1 MLATAARFP
10 PYPPTQINTT
20 GFLPYILP
28 VLPASTISPPA
39 PRLQPD
45 LLFQLLS
52 MVSPRVLAQAGVP
65 VYSATQ
71 APGEFVVTFPNA
83 YHGGFRSVAAGPVL
97 HACSTCLPA
106 GWQSAQIPC

>member
-1 MLATAARFP
+1 M
-10 PYPPTQINTT
+10 
-20 GFLPYILP
+20 
-28 VLPASTISPPA
+28 LPACLLC
-39 PRLQPD
+39 LQPD

-83 YHGGFRSVAAGPVL
+83 YHGGFRCVRVRACRAGAAPVAPSKQCAP
-97 HACSTCLPA
+97 ARSACLPA
-106 GWQSAQIPC
+106 G